1 MPVPPKSVQQ
11 AAALGLRLRREH
23 GRGGTEVGVA
33 RARDLSNGVN
43 VSDETVTRMRSYFS
57 RHAVDKEADSYSED
71 PDDPSAGY
79 VAWLLWGG
87 DAGREWAESLREDN
101 DASTPAAPSERRKGS
116 RRNPAGSASG
126 SRGGIEIDDATEQ
139 ALRTKLDEHN
149 EKHSAA
155 SKRTDLGV
163 LKAVYRRG
171 AGAFSTSHR
180 PGMTRGQWA
189 MARVNAFLELLRTGK
204 PGSAKYITDND
215 LLPAEHA
222 RSTREDGVRYLEL
235 AARFDQQ
242 APELPAGLR
251 ELLAPPQRLPN
262 GRVIIEGVGAMPAVK
277 TYGGRREYTPYAV
290 LAAAAD
296 RYDGLSVDDEHATG
310 IASPSNPGVEHGV
323 ILSAERLD
331 DCQAIKLRMR
341 FDRMPVKR
349 GLSVGYHPV
358 RIDATPGETEQG
370 ERYDARWLD
379 ATPNHVAQTNNPR
392 VAGAA
397 MRLDAFINPKSGGS
411 AMAQITIDGVSA
423 EVSDAF
429 AQAWRSD
436 KQAAA
441 DRLDSTTKERDAL
454 QGEVKALQAQADARN
469 DAEAIL
475 AEARKLAKLWAQ
487 AAPRLDK
494 ETADRLDAMDEG
506 EIMRAV
512 VERAFPGMDFS
523 DDELH
528 GAYKVALGKQAED
541 MKPEAAADIDDM
553 PERKDSRTGGTLDAK
568 WLKQNF

>member
-1 MPVPPKSVQQ
+1 VPVPPKSVQQ

-43 VSDETVTRMRSYFS
+43 VSDETVARMRSYFA

-116 RRNPAGSASG
+116 RRNPQGSASG
-126 SRGGIEIDDATEQ
+126 ARGGIEIDDATEQ
-139 ALRTKLDEHN
+139 ALRNKLDEHN
-149 EKHSAA
+149 EKHTAPG
-155 SKRTDLGV
+155 KRTDLGV

-189 MARVNAFLELLRTGK
+189 MARVNAFLQLLRTGK
-204 PGSAKYITDND
+204 PDSANYTTDND
-215 LLPAEHA
+215 LLPKEHA
-222 RSTREDGVRYLEL
+222 RSTREDGVRYLQL

-251 ELLAPPQRLPN
+251 ELLEPPQRLPN

-323 ILSAERLD
+323 ILSADRLD
-331 DCQAIKLRMR
+331 DYQAIKLRMR

-436 KQAAA
+436 K
-441 DRLDSTTKERDAL
+441 
-454 QGEVKALQAQADARN
+454 
-469 DAEAIL
+469 
-475 AEARKLAKLWAQ
+475 
-487 AAPRLDK
+487 
-494 ETADRLDAMDEG
+494 
-506 EIMRAV
+506 
-512 VERAFPGMDFS
+512 
-523 DDELH
+523 
-528 GAYKVALGKQAED
+528 
-541 MKPEAAADIDDM
+541 
-553 PERKDSRTGGTLDAK
+553 
-568 WLKQNF
+568 

>member
-11 AAALGLRLRREH
+11 AAAHGLRLRREH

-33 RARDLSNGVN
+33 RARDLSGGVN
-43 VSDETVTRMRSYFS
+43 VSDETIARMRSYFS
-57 RHAVDKEADSYSED
+57 RHAVDKEAESYSED
-71 PDDPSAGY
+71 PDSPSAGY

-87 DAGREWAESLREDN
+87 DAGRKWAESLREDS

-116 RRNPAGSASG
+116 RRNPKGSASG
-126 SRGGIEIDDATEQ
+126 SRGGIEINDATEQ
-139 ALRTKLDEHN
+139 ALRNKVDEHN
-149 EKHSAA
+149 EKHTAA

-180 PGMTRGQWA
+180 PGMTRNQWS
-189 MARVNAFLELLRTGK
+189 MGRVNAFLKLLRTGK
-204 PGSAKYITDND
+204 PDSAKYTTDND
-215 LLPAEHA
+215 LLPKEHA
-222 RSTREDGVRYLEL
+222 RSTREDGVRYLQL

-251 ELLAPPQRLPN
+251 ELLEPPQRLPN

-323 ILSAERLD
+323 ILSADRLD
-331 DCQAIKLRMR
+331 DYQAIKLRMR
-341 FDRMPVKR
+341 FDRMPHKR

-358 RIDATPGETEQG
+358 RIDATPGETEHG

-379 ATPNHVAQTNNPR
+379 ATPNHVAQTNSPR

-397 MRLDAFINPKSGGS
+397 MRLDAFINPKSGGA

-454 QGEVKALQAQADARN
+454 QGEVKALQAQDDAR
-469 DAEAIL
+469 DDSEAIL
-475 AEARKLAKLWAQ
+475 VEARKLAKLWAQ

-494 ETADRLDAMDEG
+494 ETADRLDAMNEG

-512 VERAFPGMDFS
+512 VERAFAGMDFG

-553 PERKDSRTGGTLDAK
+553 PERKDSRSGGALDAK
-568 WLKQNF
+568 WLKQDF